1 MFPRAFL
8 LWQFLDLLYQISSA
22 QRVLHQVS
30 QFRKLFR
37 KMVWLNFVPWTF
49 LLLLYSIK
57 MRVLKIWGLEDSRL
71 TKTWKSGEMEGK
83 DGKCEKRISHIDCQL
98 PVIFSI
104 FSLMLLY
111 KILIRKYV
119 SRCNWHNIT
128 QGSTW

>member
-8 LWQFLDLLYQISSA
+8 LWQFLDLLHQISSA

-30 QFRKLFR
+30 QFRKLFG

-71 TKTWKSGEMEGK
+71 TKTWKRGEMERK
-83 DGKCEKRISHIDCQL
+83 DGKCEKRISHIDYQL

-104 FSLMLLY
+104 FSLILLY

>member
-37 KMVWLNFVPWTF
+37 KIVWLNFVPWTF
-49 LLLLYSIK
+49 LLLIYSIK

-71 TKTWKSGEMEGK
+71 TKTWKRGEMEGK
-83 DGKCEKRISHIDCQL
+83 DGKCEKRISHIDYQL

-104 FSLMLLY
+104 FSLILLY